1 MGERERQL
9 PVRVS
14 NFQAIVEKNEVVL
27 EMLWVKREQKDVKE
41 N

>member
-14 NFQAIVEKNEVVL
+14 NFQAIVEKNEVL